1 MKYLLFFCFI
11 IVSCSFSVS
20 GQTGAQNFKSIQLQN
35 PDLSGKELK
44 SQLIHYN
51 FSGLF
56 TKTDNSVVY
65 GFIGKD
71 YRRIRIKLIN
81 VTKDKVANTYKIYG
95 KSMVKDNICDFYGS
109 ITISNIRKFKVTSN
123 GVDDMYKNAG
133 IKGQFV
139 ILGDYIFSENKKQ
152 KHAGIFKGVVAS
164 RFYIDRNN
172 NVKYDDIDSVSDS
185 FANNQFVGEWTVYK
199 GTLTER
205 CNWGD
210 FRIPNSGDLDIGAGE
225 FSPNEKYLK
234 NGWQSR
240 RDEIVSNQNT
250 KSIREVQW

>member
-1 MKYLLFFCFI
+1 MKYLLFFCF

-20 GQTGAQNFKSIQLQN
+20 GQTKAQNFKSIQLQN

-56 TKTDNSVVY
+56 TQTDNSVVY
-65 GFIGKD
+65 GFIGRD
-71 YRRIRIKLIN
+71 YQRIRIKLIN

-95 KSMVKDNICDFYGS
+95 KSMVKDNICDFYGT

-123 GVDDMYKNAG
+123 GVDDVYKNAG

-139 ILGDYIFSENKKQ
+139 IFGDYIFSENKNQ
-152 KHAGIFKGVVAS
+152 KHAGTFKGVVAS
-164 RFYIDRNN
+164 RFYIDRYNN
-172 NVKYDDIDSVSDS
+172 IKYDDIDSVSDS
-185 FANNQFVGEWTVYK
+185 FTNNQFVGEWTAYK

-210 FRIPNSGDLDIGAGE
+210 FRIPDSGDLDIGTGE

-234 NGWQSR
+234 NGWKN
-240 RDEIVSNQNT
+240 IG
-250 KSIREVQW
+250 SIPPKAKW